1 MSDSVQPYRR
11 QPNRL
16 LCPRDSPGKNT
27 GVSCHFLLQ
36 CMKVKSESGVAQSCP
51 TFSDPMDCSLPGSS
65 VHGIF
70 QARVLEWVAIAFF
83 AILWLRS
90 FNCMISGQQ
99 QGPHELLQFFEQE
112 TSYLLISILFYI
124 VAVLVCLPT
133 NNVRGF
139 LFLCTLSSTVCRLF
153 DSSHSDQCEM
163 VPHCGFDLHF

>member
-16 LCPRDSPGKNT
+16 LCPQDSPGKNT

-36 CMKVKSESGVAQSCP
+36 CIKVKSESEVAQLCLTLSH
-51 TFSDPMDCSLPGSS
+51 PMDCSLPGSC

-99 QGPHELLQFFEQE
+99 QGPHELLLFFEQE
-112 TSYLLISILFYI
+112 TSYLTNLHIVLHSGCTGLPAHRQCKRVPFSLHPLQHLLFIYFLIAAILKCKFAF
-124 VAVLVCLPT
+124 V
-133 NNVRGF
+133 
-139 LFLCTLSSTVCRLF
+139 
-153 DSSHSDQCEM
+153 
-163 VPHCGFDLHF
+163 